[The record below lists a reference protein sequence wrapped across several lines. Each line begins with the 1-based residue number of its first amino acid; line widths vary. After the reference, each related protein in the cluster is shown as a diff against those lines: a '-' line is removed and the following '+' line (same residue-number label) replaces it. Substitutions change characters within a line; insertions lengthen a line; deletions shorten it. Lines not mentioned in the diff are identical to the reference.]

1 MATHSSNLAWRI
13 PWTQKPGR
21 LQSRGLQRVRYDWAI
36 THATHTAQFLGF
48 TVAVVVV
55 AESCLTLCDPMDCSM
70 RGFPVLHHLPKF
82 AQTHVHWVD
91 DAIQPS
97 HALLPLLLWPSIF
110 PASEYFPMSWLFT
123 SGDQSIGTSHQSFQ
137 CIFSV
142 NFLWGWLVLSPYPRD
157 SQESS
162 PSPHLES
169 INSSMLSLLY
179 SPSLTS
185 IYDY

>member
-1 MATHSSNLAWRI
+1 MTKIWINHGGSDSKESACNVGDPGSNPGLGRSLEKEMATHSSNLAWRI

-97 HALLPLLLWPSIF
+97 HALLPLLLLPSIF
-110 PASEYFPMSWLFT
+110 PRIRVFSNESTLCIGWPKHCSF
-123 SGDQSIGTSHQSFQ
+123 SIN
-137 CIFSV
+137 I
-142 NFLWGWLVLSPYPRD
+142 
-157 SQESS
+157 S
-162 PSPHLES
+162 PSSELG
-169 INSSMLSLLY
+169 ILG
-179 SPSLTS
+179 
-185 IYDY
+185 